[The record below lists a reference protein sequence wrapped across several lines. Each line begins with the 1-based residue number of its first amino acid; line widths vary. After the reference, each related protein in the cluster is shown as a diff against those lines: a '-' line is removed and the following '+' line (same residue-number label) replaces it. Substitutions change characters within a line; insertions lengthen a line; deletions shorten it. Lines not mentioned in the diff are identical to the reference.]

1 MAGKFEIKKSTNG
14 KFHFNL
20 KAGNGQI
27 ILSSE
32 LYETKTAC
40 ENGIASVKKNA
51 TDDGRFEKRTS
62 TKGDPFFVLKAGNGQ
77 EIGRSEMYSSD
88 AACENG
94 IESVK
99 NNAPTAEIVDTI
111 QA

>member
-1 MAGKFEIKKSTNG
+1 MAGKFEIKSSANG

-32 LYETKTAC
+32 MYESKAAC
-40 ENGIASVKKNA
+40 ENGIASVQKNA
-51 TDDGRFEKRTS
+51 ADAGRFEKRTS
-62 TKGDPFFVLKAGNGQ
+62 TKGDPYFVLKAGNGQ

-88 AACENG
+88 AACQNG
-94 IESVK
+94 IDSVAT
-99 NNAPTAEIVDTI
+99 NAPDAKIEDTTG
-111 QA
+111 A

>member
-1 MAGKFEIKKSTNG
+1 MAGKFEIKTSTSG

-32 LYETKTAC
+32 MYETKSAC
-40 ENGIASVKKNA
+40 ENGIESVKKNA
-51 TDDGRFEKRTS
+51 PDDARYDRRTS
-62 TKGDPFFVLKAGNGQ
+62 TKGDPYFVLKAGNGQ

-88 AACENG
+88 AAMENG
-94 IESVK
+94 VESVK
-99 NNAPTAEIVDTI
+99 TNAPTAAIEDTT
-111 QA
+111 AN